1 MGHRGRKGL
10 TTGGAPRWCTACG
23 DVRRCGTTPWV
34 EASSEVIRKEEG
46 AWAALGGDSGS
57 EEGRTTVVHGEL
69 HTGMKRPGG
78 RQILELLT
86 VASLRRSSAR

>member
-46 AWAALGGDSGS
+46 AWAALMAATAAQRRVGQPLS
-57 EEGRTTVVHGEL
+57 TVSFTQG
-69 HTGMKRPGG
+69 
-78 RQILELLT
+78 
-86 VASLRRSSAR
+86 

>member
-1 MGHRGRKGL
+1 MVHGVWGCAPVWDHSVGRGVKRSDREGGRSL
-10 TTGGAPRWCTACG
+10 GGAH
-23 DVRRCGTTPWV
+23 
-34 EASSEVIRKEEG
+34 
-46 AWAALGGDSGS
+46 GGDSGS